1 MSLTLPWKTLI
12 NIMPYEIVSRQY
24 YKPLLYDVI
33 EYPISEYE
41 IENLPSSYISH
52 FIRLEGFH
60 KEETKNQL
68 TFINLKYIKSIQ
80 SHNDWINSLS
90 IFPSG
95 NIISVSND
103 KSINTY
109 DITLN
114 ILQNIPNTHDD
125 SIIYVEIK
133 DENNLILVL
142 KIKILNYGLKKIINL
157 KLIKLFKMHMK
168 IK

>member
-114 ILQNIPNTHDD
+114 ILI
-125 SIIYVEIK
+125 
-133 DENNLILVL
+133 
-142 KIKILNYGLKKIINL
+142 
-157 KLIKLFKMHMK
+157 
-168 IK
+168 